1 MHYSL
6 PNLLPLPVNA
16 GHPSVV
22 VGGAAGA
29 AGVNGDAAVAEP
41 GGSGTPNAP
50 RPTADKTGGNNNGNG
65 RAAAPCGVDVDRR
78 WVISQKSNGFDSFFG
93 LFRPNKATCNRPL
106 LPISGNLVILHQS
119 HAPW

>member
-1 MHYSL
+1 MDGSIEWTRDIVILGILPSRQRKKIKSRVTPMHYSL

-65 RAAAPCGVDVDRR
+65 R
-78 WVISQKSNGFDSFFG
+78 
-93 LFRPNKATCNRPL
+93 
-106 LPISGNLVILHQS
+106 
-119 HAPW
+119 